1 MTLPRQNLFVRKSHA
16 GAVVSLADTGPSRR
30 GCVRWLQ
37 RSRGGTLASHRHIVA
52 AVSLCVLVAGTGCRS
67 QTEEE
72 VETATA
78 VAVKTVPATQGSI
91 RGVVHAT
98 GIVNPAPGAELMVVA
113 PEAARIT
120 ELPFATGD
128 RVRRGDVLVRFEIP
142 GAAAEEQK
150 QKAEVARA
158 EAGLELAK
166 AALAR
171 ARELFD
177 RGVAAR
183 KEVEEATRQIAD
195 AEAALQQ
202 AKAALAAAQT
212 VAGRA
217 IVRATFDG
225 VVAKRDHNPGDLVEA
240 AASDPVLRVVDAD
253 RLEVVASVPLAD
265 SSRVQVGAVGHLVSA
280 PTNTADVELKARTR
294 PTAVEAGTATVP
306 VRFGFS
312 KPINIPVGTPVQVD
326 IEAEEHRNVVLVPEA
341 ALVREGEET
350 AVFVVDGGKAARH
363 VVRIGL
369 IGGGNV
375 EITSGISAGE
385 RVIVDGQA
393 GLPDGAEVTE
403 RPETATEGPA
413 EKGGAQ

>member
-1 MTLPRQNLFVRKSHA
+1 MTLS
-16 GAVVSLADTGPSRR
+16 
-30 GCVRWLQ
+30 
-37 RSRGGTLASHRHIVA
+37 SHRRLVF
-52 AVSLCVLVAGTGCRS
+52 AVSVCVLAGCAGCRT

-72 VETATA
+72 VETATT
-78 VAVKTVPATQGSI
+78 VAVKTEPATQGSI
-91 RGVVHAT
+91 RSVVHAT
-98 GIVNPAPGAELMVVA
+98 GIVNPAPGAELVVVA

-120 ELPFATGD
+120 EIPYATGD

-150 QKAEVARA
+150 QKAEVTRA
-158 EAGLELAK
+158 ETNLQIAK

-183 KEVEEATRQIAD
+183 KEVEEATRGVAD
-195 AEAALQQ
+195 AEAGLDQ

-240 AASDPVLRVVDAD
+240 AASDPILRVIDPN

-265 SSRVQVGAVGHLVSA
+265 SSRVQVGASGHLMGA
-280 PTNTADVELKARTR
+280 PNTDVELKARTR
-294 PTAVEAGTATVP
+294 PTAVDAGTATVP

-312 KPINIPVGTPVQVD
+312 QPISIPVGSPVQID

-341 ALVREGEET
+341 AIVREGEET
-350 AVFVVDGGKAARH
+350 AVFVVKDGKAERRA
-363 VVRIGL
+363 VRIGL
-369 IGGGNV
+369 TGGANV
-375 EITSGISAGE
+375 EIASGISAGE

-393 GLPDGAEVTE
+393 GLPDGADVTE
-403 RPETATEGPA
+403 RSAETTPEAPA
-413 EKGGAQ
+413 EKGGGQ